1 MTTAHK
7 KIILANLSTMGVRV
21 GNSIKGKGLE
31 LFEPSSDYWATGW
44 SNTIDSGVY
53 LTNLKNKI
61 EHVDINNIFV
71 EEFFRTGDAG
81 VRGYLRKGQFP
92 SIEDILSG
100 EALKTCSEIRLSLR
114 GTKFYGYIALS
125 KYDAN
130 DIASMHQLV
139 KDVNTLMGYKTSEQV
154 LGSSYDEF
162 DEDITFKGE
171 GECSTGGYYS
181 KYSDHCHV
189 HGGLS
194 VMNPDWKE
202 VVEVDGKLSNY
213 NDGVVGDFWDDG
225 LDCEKEYLKELDPED
240 NIAVYHRKGKDWFV
254 GYTLHSEEYELYYL
268 NEDGEEECEYAQFQ
282 YYKEDKELLEK
293 ISNSLRGL
301 VKDCEVRG
309 YIYNEL
315 RELAGRDYGYDIW
328 NNNEDVFN
336 LDLIDTM
343 YDNRIEFAHE
353 IIDLVNYDAINDKH
367 KSENQAVQKA
377 YELWLEK
384 NVIGKTDDGRFEQF
398 TALVEGTGY
407 MLSKTPV
414 PNSDYV
420 QHCVAY
426 KAEEYHFM
434 LAELLNAESADS
446 FFTKIRVALAKRLME
461 KLEHTAL
468 IQKSVNVFVGFQDSI
483 DSGNCVS
490 GTNEFC
496 HRHHIDTSCIGGL
509 RGDELLKMEFSNFTR
524 RAVMQAIVQ
533 HGYVA

>member
-1 MTTAHK
+1 MTTAHRE
-7 KIILANLSTMGVRV
+7 IILANLSTMGVRA

-44 SNTIDSGVY
+44 SNTIDSGTY
-53 LTNLKNKI
+53 LKNLKDKL
-61 EHVDINNIFV
+61 ESVDINNVYV

-100 EALKTCSEIRLSLR
+100 EALKTCSEIRLSLK

-125 KYDAN
+125 KYDVK
-130 DIASMHQLV
+130 DITSMHQLV
-139 KDVNTLMGYKTSEQV
+139 IDVNTLMGYTTSDQV
-154 LGSSYDEF
+154 LDSSYDEF

-171 GECSTGGYYS
+171 GECSNGGYRS
-181 KYSDHCHV
+181 NYSDHCHV

-202 VVEVDGKLSNY
+202 VVKIDGKLSNY
-213 NDGVVGDFWDDG
+213 NDGVVSDFWDMD
-225 LDCEKEYLKELDPED
+225 LDCEKDWLKELDPKD

-254 GYTLHSEEYELYYL
+254 GYTLHSEEYELSYL
-268 NEDGEEECEYAQFQ
+268 NEDGEVSDEYAKFQ

-293 ISNSLRGL
+293 VADSLRGL
-301 VKDCEVRG
+301 VKDCEVKG

-315 RELAGRDYGYDIW
+315 RERAGRDYGYDIW
-328 NNNEDVFN
+328 SNNEDVFN

-353 IIDLVNYDAINDKH
+353 IIDFVNYEEISGAH

-384 NVIGKTDDGRFEQF
+384 KVIGKTDDGRFEQF
-398 TALVEGTGY
+398 VALVEGTGY
-407 MLSKTPV
+407 TLSKSPV
-414 PNSDYV
+414 PNSDYI

-426 KAEEYHFM
+426 KGEEYHFM
-434 LAELLNAESADS
+434 LGEMLSAESAEA
-446 FFTKIRVALAKRLME
+446 FFETIRDALAKRLME
-461 KLEHTAL
+461 KLEHTVL
-468 IQKSVNVFVGFQDSI
+468 IQKSVNVFVGFEDSI

-496 HRHHIDTSCIGGL
+496 HRHHIDTSSIGGL

-524 RAVMQAIVQ
+524 RAVMQAIAK
-533 HGYVA
+533 HGSAA